1 MARKHWQIFERVDG
15 KTHSGKAD
23 TLLVEA
29 APKHVVETALKA
41 ANLIGNGLYGVDLKE
56 VNGKVYVIEINDN
69 PSIDSD
75 YEDRLLKD
83 ELYRKIMDELLH
95 RVEQKKER
103 SLRV

>member
-1 MARKHWQIFERVDG
+1 
-15 KTHSGKAD
+15 
-23 TLLVEA
+23 
-29 APKHVVETALKA
+29 
-41 ANLIGNGLYGVDLKE
+41 VDLKE